1 MAETVFVANPDTFL
15 DNRSH
20 LRSSTR
26 MDLSFDSLYCTS
38 MGGGGVISSL
48 VGVRGADAGTV
59 LSTAATGPLG

>member
-26 MDLSFDSLYCTS
+26 MDLSFDSS

-59 LSTAATGPLG
+59 LSTAATASVS